1 MSKTETLS
9 IDLIRLDGGSQAR
22 IKSSEETIEAYAELI
37 DASKG
42 EWPFG
47 PLDVFHDGS
56 DYFLADGFHRTLAA
70 LRLNRAS
77 LPCRIHK
84 GTAKDAR
91 IFGMTANDKHGL
103 RMSQADKRAC
113 VEWLLDNGP
122 KITQVAI
129 AEKAGVSRRTV
140 QEVVAARKPEKAQ
153 SALSVSE
160 TLGKSSETGDKPTPT
175 PSSTASQEPADDSD
189 DVPFDAPDPPAKPE
203 ASIMLDAIGK
213 PIPKHLRSASELA
226 IQLQATG
233 RDLDKY
239 RKAAK
244 DFAEQ
249 PGGEWISVQDI
260 DTGVRTL
267 KGHFQS
273 AQFHCVC
280 PRCNGKGCERCD
292 NTGWLPEHRKN
303 IL

>member
-1 MSKTETLS
+1 MKTETLS

-37 DASKG
+37 DAGK

-103 RMSQADKRAC
+103 RMSSADKRSC

-122 KITQVAI
+122 KLTQVEI
-129 AEKAGVSRRTV
+129 AAKAGVSIRTV
-140 QEVVAARKPEKAQ
+140 KTVVAERKPQKVQ
-153 SALSVSE
+153 SAPLVSKTLELSPEALADEAEDTEPDDLPEDYTEDGEYVS
-160 TLGKSSETGDKPTPT
+160 
-175 PSSTASQEPADDSD
+175 
-189 DVPFDAPDPPAKPE
+189 DVPFDAPETPPAKPE
-203 ASIMLDAIGK
+203 PD
-213 PIPKHLRSASELA
+213 RNE
-226 IQLQATG
+226 QAK
-233 RDLDKY
+233 LN
-239 RKAAK
+239 
-244 DFAEQ
+244 
-249 PGGEWISVQDI
+249 
-260 DTGVRTL
+260 RTL
-267 KGHFQS
+267 AQS
-273 AQFHCVC
+273 LIDKAVRAVDDLHHVKRNETKRKQAVHLLQEA
-280 PRCNGKGCERCD
+280 GKLL
-292 NTGWLPEHRKN
+292 W
-303 IL
+303 